1 MDIES
6 LKSQAITI
14 RDERERSANTAT
26 RVGRALLDTVNAVEE
41 NNTAI
46 VAANA
51 NIATNAA
58 NITTNAAN
66 IATANANIATNKANI
81 EQLQAF
87 YHGDL
92 GNHASWTDAQAR
104 LDLMATDGSQSG
116 QYLLSVGAVPFIVIH
131 TNVNDTSKIF
141 TQAIIGS
148 AFINSETATLQ
159 TAANVAV
166 NIFSR
171 TYASGNWGAW
181 VRLAALSE
189 VPTVQQGAD
198 GTQSNYIYQKKS
210 DPTLCVL
217 SGVGKLFQ
225 ESSSLKLRFKIWGSG
240 NRNYNDGLYSTYIC
254 PTVTAGAD
262 GAMNHNVYSRIL
274 NTTFYEGASTDTA
287 VKIYYTNFT
296 TPGNKIL
303 TIGAATTAKAG
314 VMTVAHV
321 NALNSLSSHI
331 VDLGDF
337 VSEEEAL
344 RAIGQLGVCND
355 RNIVHAHLT
364 YHTDNSSAKTTLI
377 LIQSIEGKQCRQY
390 IFNKCKVFSR
400 LIHFK
405 DESLTEHEYTEDF
418 TFMFPD
424 RLKWSDSHHGYLMS
438 QFGSK
443 EFGEDYSDSI
453 PFASA
458 TADGLMSKDDYA
470 LLQKIKAQLNL

>member
-1 MDIES
+1 MDLES

-66 IATANANIATNKANI
+66 ITTANANIATNKANI
-81 EQLQAF
+81 EKLQAF

-92 GNHASWTDAQAR
+92 GNHASWTDAQSR

-116 QYLLSVGAVPFIVIH
+116 QYQLSVGAVPFIVIH
-131 TNVNDTSKIF
+131 TNVNDASKIF

-148 AFINSETATLQ
+148 AFINSQTATLQ
-159 TAANVAV
+159 TASNVAV

-240 NRNYNDGLYSTYIC
+240 NRNYNDGMYCTINC
-254 PTVTAGAD
+254 PKVTAGAD
-262 GAMNHNVYSRIL
+262 GAMDHNVYSRIL

-344 RAIGQLGVCND
+344 RKLGTLGVCND
-355 RNIVHAHLT
+355 KNLVHAHLT
-364 YHTDNSSAKTTLI
+364 YSATYGDSNKNTLI
-377 LIQSIEGKQCRQY
+377 LIQSIEGKQCRQF
-390 IFNKCKVFSR
+390 IFNKTKTLSR
-400 LIHFK
+400 LIHFA
-405 DESLTEHEYTEDF
+405 DESLTQITETEDW
-418 TFMFPD
+418 TFMFAD
-424 RLKWSDSHHGYLMS
+424 RLKWSADHHGYLMS
-438 QFGSK
+438 QNGVTY
-443 EFGEDYSDSI
+443 GDDYSDPI
-453 PFASA
+453 PSASA
-458 TADGLMSKDDYA
+458 TADGLMSKEDYA